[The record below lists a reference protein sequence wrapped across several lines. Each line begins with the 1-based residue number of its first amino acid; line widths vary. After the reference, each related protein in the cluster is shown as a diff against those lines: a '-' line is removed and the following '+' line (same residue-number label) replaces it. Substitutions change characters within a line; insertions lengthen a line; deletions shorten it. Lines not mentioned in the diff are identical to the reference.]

1 MTRRFEPWI
10 VGACLVIVVSPVIH
24 SLTSGAGVDL
34 SAILVGL
41 VMGGIV
47 VALYMRM
54 LRRTR
59 TGV

>member
-34 SAILVGL
+34 GAILVGL

-47 VALYMRM
+47 VAFYVRM
-54 LRRTR
+54 LRRAR
-59 TGV
+59 TEA

>member
-10 VGACLVIVVSPVIH
+10 VLACLVIVVSPVIQA
-24 SLTSGAGVDL
+24 LTSGAGVNL
-34 SAILVGL
+34 GAILAGL

-54 LRRTR
+54 LRRAR
-59 TGV
+59 TKA